1 VTPLAAAP
9 AAPLSTAFSP
19 AGVAPPSAA
28 ADPSSTDR
36 PPRRRGGR
44 PPFADRNAV
53 RRRTVGVRVSPAE
66 LEELAGLAAAAG
78 VDVATWLRLAG
89 LRRRPPRP
97 PVPEINRRL
106 YAELGRVG
114 GLLNQLAA
122 EAHRGRV
129 VALGVNLRE
138 LHALLQ
144 RVRLELLG
152 TAPPGDEES
161 L

>member
-1 VTPLAAAP
+1 
-9 AAPLSTAFSP
+9 
-19 AGVAPPSAA
+19 
-28 ADPSSTDR
+28 
-36 PPRRRGGR
+36 
-44 PPFADRNAV
+44 
-53 RRRTVGVRVSPAE
+53 VSPAE